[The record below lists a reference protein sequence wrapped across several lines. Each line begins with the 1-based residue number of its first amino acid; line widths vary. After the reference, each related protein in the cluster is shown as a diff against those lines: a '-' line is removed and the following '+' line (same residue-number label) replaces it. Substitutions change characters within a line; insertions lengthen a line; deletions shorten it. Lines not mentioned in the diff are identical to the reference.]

1 MSAWAAAVRQGADI
15 ASSRLEGSRKRSQ
28 SQRPTDGR
36 LNLVQPHP
44 VQLLTTVYPAL
55 VADLVVDGQRSIGVL
70 VSRKHRGS
78 EITSWLRHA
87 VLVTIRC
94 VLVGRSQVTRTARV
108 HTTGSTCVF
117 VLGRILNPC
126 IYIYRIP

>member
-1 MSAWAAAVRQGADI
+1 MNG
-15 ASSRLEGSRKRSQ
+15 
-28 SQRPTDGR
+28 TDGR

-78 EITSWLRHA
+78 ETTSWLRHA
-87 VLVTIRC
+87 VLAMYSNDAMC
-94 VLVGRSQVTRTARV
+94 VCTPTSRYLR
-108 HTTGSTCVF
+108 
-117 VLGRILNPC
+117 LLP
-126 IYIYRIP
+126 YEY